1 MSLAANDSC
10 ILHFLQR
17 LKTCPGSKPDQH
29 VLGPAGPLLDAG
41 AGRAAAVQRHGGHE
55 PVDHRRPEPGQRQQE
70 EEEGVRSSQSQENV

>member
-1 MSLAANDSC
+1 M
-10 ILHFLQR
+10 
-17 LKTCPGSKPDQH
+17 
-29 VLGPAGPLLDAG
+29 LGPAGPLLDAG